1 MTRNLAVITYTVSR
15 RKRDFNIALFPVS
28 YHLCVG
34 EFYSVIN
41 IVLIPQLIPGYWG
54 FGFPVKPI

>member
-1 MTRNLAVITYTVSR
+1 MTRNLAVITSTVSR